1 MKNTYLDKKI
11 DIKIKIAALWGAMMI
26 LYIYNDFFHLFVPGS
41 IQHIQ
46 DGNMGPLV
54 ISQLTLF
61 SCAAMMAVPV
71 LIGLFTLLLSSKLVR
86 VLNIVF
92 GILYSVI
99 NLANFPGE
107 YIFYIFLG
115 VIQLIFTI
123 YITYLAF
130 KWPKNEQK

>member
-115 VIQLIFTI
+115 VIQLTFTI